1 MCVCVILLHAPYIF
15 SFHTYSSIRTVPYR
29 LDHNILFSLSRICN
43 KRDDYSFNV
52 NMLRFIYCR
61 RQKNSRCKSLN
72 LGMNLL
78 RDMFLAF
85 LSISVSAPEVCFHSS
100 SDVMIPMN
108 SFILLCEHSGNIN
121 NCLSLSFSFI

>member
-1 MCVCVILLHAPYIF
+1 MCVCNFASRPLHIF
-15 SFHTYSSIRTVPYR
+15 VSHVQFHTYSSIYR

-43 KRDDYSFNV
+43 KRFDYSFNV

-78 RDMFLAF
+78 RYMFLPF